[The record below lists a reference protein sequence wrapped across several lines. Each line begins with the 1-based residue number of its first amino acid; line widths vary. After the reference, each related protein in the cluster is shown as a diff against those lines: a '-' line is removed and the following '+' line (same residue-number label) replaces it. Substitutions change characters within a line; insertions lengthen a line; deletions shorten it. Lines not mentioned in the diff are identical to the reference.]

1 MKFLLNLLKQS
12 GSGEPAGYVIGKLEI
27 SKTGCFVLGF
37 LLGAL
42 VTFVFMKVIDHIKK
56 ELNNDTH
63 KKDKDQDKN
72 M

>member
-12 GSGEPAGYVIGKLEI
+12 GNAQPDNIVTTTFEI

-72 M
+72 I

>member
-12 GSGEPAGYVIGKLEI
+12 GNAQPDNIVTTTVEI

-42 VTFVFMKVIDHIKK
+42 VTFVFMKVIGHIKK
-56 ELNNDTH
+56 ELNNDTN
-63 KKDKDQDKN
+63 KNDKDKNDK
-72 M
+72 

>member
-12 GSGEPAGYVIGKLEI
+12 GNAQPDNIVTTTFEI

-42 VTFVFMKVIDHIKK
+42 VTFVFIKVIGHIKK
-56 ELNNDTH
+56 ELNNDTN
-63 KKDKDQDKN
+63 KNDKDKNDK
-72 M
+72 

>member
-12 GSGEPAGYVIGKLEI
+12 GNAQPDNIVTTTFEI